1 MTHAFFKALLFLGSG
16 SVIHAV
22 ETQEMPE
29 MGGLRKKMPITAYT
43 MLVGCLAIAGISLP
57 FVIGFSGYYSKDR
70 ILEQAYVF
78 MNTGGSWLGSVFFYA
93 AAGGAAI
100 TAFYMFRLWYMTF
113 AGKPRNQHR
122 YDHAHESPKVMT
134 VPLIIL
140 AVCAIMIAW
149 NDGDLVKWVLGEKG
163 LGNLSVVNLLE
174 QSRPAG
180 TEHGDMHAVLLS
192 DTTWKNEHYAHEDA
206 QYSTVK
212 VPVTMLA
219 TLTALAGIAL
229 ATVMY
234 CFGRISPA
242 DVRRQFEAI
251 YRFLLNKWWFDELY
265 DFVFVRPAHVIARW
279 AAAVDRKWIDGLI
292 DGTANTTRR
301 FAAIWD
307 RAADQTIVDG
317 FVNGLARWTYAVGL
331 WLRVFQTGR
340 LRQYVMFIVI
350 GAIAIFVL
358 ISFFWS
364 PSVAGK

>member
-1 MTHAFFKALLFLGSG
+1 
-16 SVIHAV
+16 
-22 ETQEMPE
+22 MPE

-43 MLVGCLAIAGISLP
+43 MLVGCMAIAGISLP

-78 MNTGGSWLGSVFFYA
+78 MGANTSWLPSVFFYA

-134 VPLIIL
+134 VPLIVL
-140 AVCAIMIAW
+140 AFFATTIAW
-149 NDGDLVKWVLGEKG
+149 PCFGLVD
-163 LGNLSVVNLLE
+163 LLE
-174 QSRPAG
+174 QARPAG
-180 TEHGDMHAVLLS
+180 TMADATAALAAVE
-192 DTTWKNEHYAHEDA
+192 WPNEHFAHEPA
-206 QYSTVK
+206 QHNSVV
-212 VPVTMLA
+212 VPVTLLA
-219 TLTALAGIAL
+219 TITALGGIAL

-234 CFGRISPA
+234 CFGGISPA

-265 DFVFVRPAHVIARW
+265 DFIFVRPAHVIARW
-279 AAAVDRKWIDGLI
+279 AAAFDRKCIDGLI
-292 DGTANTTRR
+292 DGTANTTRK
-301 FAAIWD
+301 FAAIFE

-317 FVNGLARWTYAVGL
+317 FVNSLARWTYAVGVS
-331 WLRVFQTGR
+331 LRVFQTGR

-364 PSVAGK
+364 PSVAG